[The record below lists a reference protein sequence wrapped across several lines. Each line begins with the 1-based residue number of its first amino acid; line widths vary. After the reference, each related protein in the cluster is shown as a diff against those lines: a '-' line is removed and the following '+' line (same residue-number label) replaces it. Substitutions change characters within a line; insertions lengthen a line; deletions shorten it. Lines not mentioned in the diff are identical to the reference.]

1 VNAGARLDRLK
12 AIIDSDAYAKTLG
25 LDVELRGDSVRTIT
39 NTTEDLV
46 GNVNLPALHGGVV
59 GSLLML
65 TAALQLNVQ
74 MAEDERATLL
84 DIDVDYLRSGR
95 VIQTFGSA
103 TLIRKGRRAATLAAR
118 LWQEDEQRPI
128 ASGRMS
134 FLLQRS
140 EEAPLTLV

>member
-1 VNAGARLDRLK
+1 
-12 AIIDSDAYAKTLG
+12 
-25 LDVELRGDSVRTIT
+25 
-39 NTTEDLV
+39 
-46 GNVNLPALHGGVV
+46 
-59 GSLLML
+59 ML